1 MITPHQYTIPKVPSL
16 ALREQPE
23 AEEQTSFPG
32 LPVFPLLPF
41 QALKRSM
48 NNSQKILSKADT
60 IIQEVLLPFLGK
72 SGEKEGTLF
81 LILWAFNFFAN
92 TL

>member
-41 QALKRSM
+41 QALRKL
-48 NNSQKILSKADT
+48 KITVSLRT
-60 IIQEVLLPFLGK
+60 W
-72 SGEKEGTLF
+72 TLECECHT
-81 LILWAFNFFAN
+81 AP
-92 TL
+92 

>member
-1 MITPHQYTIPKVPSL
+1 
-16 ALREQPE
+16 
-23 AEEQTSFPG
+23 
-32 LPVFPLLPF
+32 
-41 QALKRSM
+41 M